1 MDGWDHVVTWG
12 MEEAEAWD
20 HVATAGKRGPRV
32 GVGNLEIRSRF
43 EVKVYF
49 LNFESERVSG
59 S

>member
-1 MDGWDHVVTWG
+1 MDGRDHVVTWG

-32 GVGNLEIRSRF
+32 GVGNLEVRSRF

-49 LNFESERVSG
+49 LNFNSD
-59 S
+59 